1 MGFNQKSWIENYV
14 QSLCPLKITHEKVDE
29 EIKNIVNLMNEL
41 FSGQNISK
49 QVEFVEG
56 NNLIIFPG
64 RKSNIFIVY
73 SVDEKNNELK
83 IVRHK
88 KPDLNSEIDR
98 ATLINCKVEQYLV
111 QDEPSITMDEI
122 TFDNLNEAINCAFS
136 RILN

>member
-14 QSLCPLKITHEKVDE
+14 QSLCPLKITREKVDE

-41 FSGQNISK
+41 FSGQDISK
-49 QVEFVEG
+49 KVEFVEG
-56 NNLIIFPG
+56 DNLIIFPG

>member
-14 QSLCPLKITHEKVDE
+14 QSLCPLKITREKVDE

-41 FSGQNISK
+41 FNGQDISK
-49 QVEFVEG
+49 KVEFVEG
-56 NNLIIFPG
+56 DNLIIFPG

>member
-1 MGFNQKSWIENYV
+1 V
-14 QSLCPLKITHEKVDE
+14 QSLCPLKITREKVDE

-41 FSGQNISK
+41 FSGQDISK
-49 QVEFVEG
+49 KVEFVEG
-56 NNLIIFPG
+56 DNLIIFPG

>member
-29 EIKNIVNLMNEL
+29 EIKNIVSLMNEL
-41 FSGQNISK
+41 FIGQDISK
-49 QVEFVEG
+49 KVEFVEG
-56 NNLIIFPG
+56 DNLIIFPG